1 MKSVNLALSAARKRQ
16 SLETGFVHHSYEN
29 PNSRDTI
36 PLFENFCLVLSL
48 FKTRMADHILEGKAI
63 LTKLLSFQVEGHF
76 PIYLHEYPLCRD
88 LKLGGRLYPIIFWLL
103 KDFSQVLGDSL
114 REKLEHTLSLLSK
127 PSSKDPSSPEEW
139 AEFLILAQ
147 IEGASLEP
155 AFQKWHP
162 TLCTFLGPQRQEGFE
177 PAITLYDLFMGELS
191 GTFSKR
197 ALQDHPTH
205 LRASLIQ
212 SGSFEFN
219 KTLPNICKL
228 PLPLTILWGNQ
239 EKLHTLILDTKH
251 TLQDNTLYLEE
262 SLVEDEIELAFFLSA
277 HPENTILVNGQ
288 KSSTFQLGDTLEIFS
303 QNRQFTLKLTTIS
316 GEGRFFGHIFKA
328 NRPGQLYAKK
338 DVFEGYDWKISLRTL
353 KRTGS
358 CQIEIKLTHGE
369 LGYPLQGP
377 SHASHCQH
385 RQSCQ

>member
-16 SLETGFVHHSYEN
+16 SPETGFIHYSYEN

-48 FKTRMADHILEGKAI
+48 FKTRMADHILEGKAL

-76 PIYLHEYPLCRD
+76 PVYLHEYPLCRD
-88 LKLGGRLYPIIFWLL
+88 LKLGSRIYPIIFWLL

-114 REKLEHTLSLLSK
+114 RGKLEHTLSLLSK
-127 PSSKDPSSPEEW
+127 PTSKDPSSPEDW

-147 IEGASLEP
+147 IEGTSLEA

-162 TLCTFLGPQRQEGFE
+162 TLCTFLGPQKQEGFE
-177 PAITLYDLFMGELS
+177 PAITLYDLFMGELL

-197 ALQDHPTH
+197 ALQDHPIH

-212 SGSFEFN
+212 PGSFNLN
-219 KTLPNICKL
+219 KTPSDICKL
-228 PLPLTILWGNQ
+228 LYPFTILWGDQ

-251 TLQDNTLYLEE
+251 TLKDNTLSLEE
-262 SLVEDEIELAFFLSA
+262 GLIEDEIELAFFLSA
-277 HPENTILVNGQ
+277 HPGNTILVNGQ
-288 KSSTFQLGDTLEIFS
+288 KSSTFQLGDALEIFS
-303 QNRQFTLKLTTIS
+303 ENKQFTLKLSMIS
-316 GEGRFFGHIFKA
+316 GEGMFFGHIFKA
-328 NRPGQLYAKK
+328 NRPGQLYGKK

-358 CQIEIKLTHGE
+358 CEIKINSSSEE
-369 LGYPLQGP
+369 LDYPLQGP
-377 SHASHCQH
+377 LRASHCQH
-385 RQSCQ
+385 RQSCL